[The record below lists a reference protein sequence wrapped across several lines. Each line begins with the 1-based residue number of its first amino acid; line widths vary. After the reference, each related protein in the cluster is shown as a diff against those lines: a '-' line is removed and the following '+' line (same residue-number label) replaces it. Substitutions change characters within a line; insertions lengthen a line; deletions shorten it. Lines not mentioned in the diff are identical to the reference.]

1 MDLGSRFHTLGP
13 LGLAFALQHANHEPF
28 TLSSHLAAPSFPICK
43 LFPAASDQL
52 HSGNPSCVAGTWT
65 FGICPAS
72 WLGLPMN
79 LSKCLLKYHWW
90 SNPHSWSLKP
100 GKAGFAQLQPWNNMT
115 WHDMTYLWT
124 FPDFSVPH
132 LYRQSGRVTRWPPDL
147 ALLWANASRGVNKN
161 GTAKS
166 QSLGDQKNKETM
178 YKCWDFHMGSVW
190 KYDVL
195 PLNCHK
201 FHCLITISPIIV
213 ASFGGDPP
221 LNPLTDKPV
230 LPCLTTTTTRY
241 FAENKRDLWR
251 CEVGVLKLF
260 LI

>member
-1 MDLGSRFHTLGP
+1 
-13 LGLAFALQHANHEPF
+13 
-28 TLSSHLAAPSFPICK
+28 
-43 LFPAASDQL
+43 
-52 HSGNPSCVAGTWT
+52 
-65 FGICPAS
+65 
-72 WLGLPMN
+72 
-79 LSKCLLKYHWW
+79 
-90 SNPHSWSLKP
+90 
-100 GKAGFAQLQPWNNMT
+100 MT
-115 WHDMTYLWT
+115 WHDMTYLWA

-166 QSLGDQKNKETM
+166 PSLGDQKNKETM

-213 ASFGGDPP
+213 ASFWGDPP

-251 CEVGVLKLF
+251 CEAGVLKLF

>member
-1 MDLGSRFHTLGP
+1 MWLLLHFQFASCSQLLLISCTLAIQAVWLEHEHLEFVQPADLDYRWIYPNISLNTTDDQIPTLGR
-13 LGLAFALQHANHEPF
+13 LNLEKLALRNCSPE
-28 TLSSHLAAPSFPICK
+28 I
-43 LFPAASDQL
+43 
-52 HSGNPSCVAGTWT
+52 
-65 FGICPAS
+65 
-72 WLGLPMN
+72 
-79 LSKCLLKYHWW
+79 
-90 SNPHSWSLKP
+90 
-100 GKAGFAQLQPWNNMT
+100 T
-115 WHDMTYLWT
+115 WHDMTWHDIPLG
-124 FPDFSVPH
+124 VPRFLRPTPLQAVREGH
-132 LYRQSGRVTRWPPDL
+132 PLTSRLGPSLSQCVTRRQQKWHC
-147 ALLWANASRGVNKN
+147 
-161 GTAKS
+161 KS
-166 QSLGDQKNKETM
+166 PSLGDQKNKETM

-213 ASFGGDPP
+213 ASFWGDPP

-251 CEVGVLKLF
+251 CEFGVLKLF